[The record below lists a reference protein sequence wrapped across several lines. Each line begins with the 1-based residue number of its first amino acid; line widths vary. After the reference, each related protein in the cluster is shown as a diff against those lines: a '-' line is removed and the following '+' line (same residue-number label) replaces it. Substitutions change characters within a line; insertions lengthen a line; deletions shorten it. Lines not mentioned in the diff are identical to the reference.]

1 MSVRSWGN
9 YPKVEHAAVVALPWR
24 HQGLPRAAGTMLA
37 GGLARSYGDSCLNE
51 GGMLV
56 RTTGLD
62 RLIEFDRAKGVLAC
76 EAGISLAQVLSIAV
90 PAGWFLP
97 VVPGTAWV
105 TVGGAIANDVHG
117 KNHHAAGSFG
127 HHVRRFE
134 LLRSDGARIACSP
147 GENASLFRA
156 TIGGLGLTGLVTWAE
171 LQLRPIRS
179 ASFDIETIRME
190 NLDHFFALSEESGV
204 RYDFSRSG
212 SVTEKSYLTPLSEY
226 SVAWVDA
233 LAKGSAIGRGTFMRA
248 NHASEGGVAAGGGPR
263 QRMSLPF
270 DFPAS
275 ALNRY
280 SVGLFNTMYRA
291 RASSHWKRSRERY
304 GKYLFPLDAIGRWN
318 RLYGKAGF
326 VQHQSVVPRADAPAK
341 VAEMLAAIAQSGE
354 ASFLTVLKVFGDA
367 PPAGLM
373 SFARPGV
380 TLALDLPM
388 RGAATLELLE
398 RLDAVVREAGGAIY
412 PAKDARMSPATFR
425 ASFPNLRE
433 FEAHVDPAFSS
444 SFWRRVTR

>member
-9 YPKVEHAAVVALPWR
+9 YPKVEHAAVIAQPWR
-24 HQGLPRAAGTMLA
+24 HLALPRGEGTLLP

-51 GGMLV
+51 GGTLV
-56 RTTGLD
+56 TTTRLD
-62 RLIEFDRAKGVLAC
+62 HLIEFDRVAGILRC
-76 EAGISLAQVLSIAV
+76 EAGISLAQILELAV

-97 VVPGTAWV
+97 VVPGTAFV

-127 HHVRRFE
+127 SHVRRFE
-134 LLRSDGARIACSP
+134 LLRSDGARLTCSP
-147 GENASLFRA
+147 GENAALFRA
-156 TIGGLGLTGLVTWAE
+156 TIGGLGLTGLITWAE
-171 LQLRPIRS
+171 VALRPV
-179 ASFDIETIRME
+179 ACAAFDVETIRME
-190 NLDHFFALSEESGV
+190 NLAHFFELSKTGV
-204 RYDFSRSG
+204 
-212 SVTEKSYLTPLSEY
+212 EY

-275 ALNRY
+275 ALNRH
-280 SVGLFNTMYRA
+280 SVGLFNAMYRA
-291 RASSHWKRSRERY
+291 RASSHWKRSREPY

-326 VQHQSVVPRADAPAK
+326 VQHQSVVPRADAAVK

-398 RLDAVVREAGGAIY
+398 RLDAVVRDAGGAIY